1 MTQKILGF
9 AGRKQSGKNTCAN
22 LIIGLEMMSLGLTSG
37 FKITS
42 QGKLWVED
50 ILGDTE
56 NCGVFDVF
64 NDSSVMK
71 EFLKTKLDPF
81 IKIYSFADLLKKNVC
96 MDIFGLTKE
105 QCYGTD
111 EQKNS
116 DSNLCWGQVPFPNRY
131 PRAKKLTA
139 RELMQYVGTDFFRS
153 INSDIWVDATIRKI
167 KEEECYMPI
176 ICDCRFPNEVS
187 GIQKAGGKVIRLTR
201 GAGSQDCHSSETAL
215 DESNYDW
222 SNFDA
227 IIDNESMVLAEQNK
241 ALYGTLAGFGW
252 VDMSVLQED

>member
-116 DSNLCWGQVPFPNRY
+116 DQMY
-131 PRAKKLTA
+131 
-139 RELMQYVGTDFFRS
+139 
-153 INSDIWVDATIRKI
+153 
-167 KEEECYMPI
+167 
-176 ICDCRFPNEVS
+176 
-187 GIQKAGGKVIRLTR
+187 AGGKFHFLT
-201 GAGSQDCHSSETAL
+201 
-215 DESNYDW
+215 N
-222 SNFDA
+222 
-227 IIDNESMVLAEQNK
+227 ILAPK
-241 ALYGTLAGFGW
+241 
-252 VDMSVLQED
+252 S